1 MQCKCTLCPL
11 MHWKKHCNFMI
22 CTKMHCIALLMHWAE
37 AHWVVYTCLG
47 LSSVK
52 LYYTGSSRLLL
63 HFAGKSLKIKYSS
76 NQPISVAFFSL
87 HYKLSSQC
95 SAKENT
101 QTHTNTQTRGEKSR
115 TSRSGPH
122 KHKKHTHY
130 YTKYTNTQKHT
141 HTDKWIEEKV
151 WPT

>member
-1 MQCKCTLCPL
+1 MQCKCTHCPL
-11 MHWKKHCNFMI
+11 MHWKKHCNFII
-22 CTKMHCIALLMHWAE
+22 CTKMYSNTLLMHWAASHCTE

-52 LYYTGSSRLLL
+52 LYYTGSRLLL

-76 NQPISVAFFSL
+76 NQSISVAFFGL

-101 QTHTNTQTRGEKSR
+101 QTLTNTQTRGEKSR
-115 TSRSGPH
+115 ISKSGPH
-122 KHKKHTHY
+122 KHKKHSHY
-130 YTKYTNTQKHT
+130 YTKYTSTQKHT
-141 HTDKWIEEKV
+141 HTDKWREE
-151 WPT
+151 